1 MDLRGGK
8 AATVDAPLLRQ
19 SPIRAH
25 RRPLAPATTAS
36 AAGEEKGGKGEGVG
50 EELWRGEKRKK
61 KRCGAEKEEKEKKW
75 CGKVCGPKCS
85 PCSPHVKIYLRDL
98 YVKMDSF
105 LHAGMLRGPPVKINF
120 CIRTF

>member
-36 AAGEEKGGKGEGVG
+36 AAGEEKGGREREWERSYGV
-50 EELWRGEKRKK
+50 ERRERKK
-61 KRCGAEKEEKEKKW
+61 GVVQRKRRRRKNGAEK
-75 CGKVCGPKCS
+75 CVGPS
-85 PCSPHVKIYLRDL
+85 ALHVAR
-98 YVKMDSF
+98 M
-105 LHAGMLRGPPVKINF
+105 
-120 CIRTF
+120 